1 MPDAPAPEYKVYRS
15 RKRLLDRFRPRE
27 ALGDFT
33 RRRRRDQGPEEP
45 GRRTRRPITWKRA
58 LKWVALAVLFWLTLS
73 LVLFVISAQV
83 EKGLSSSTKNS
94 LSGGGSLLTGS
105 NILVLG
111 SDARPPGSKEPGADP
126 GGPSRSD
133 SIMLLHAGFGSVRK
147 LSILRDSYAQ
157 IPGHGAQKINAAY
170 AIGGPALTV
179 QTVEQFL
186 GNGVKINHVVE
197 VSFQDFPKLID
208 ALGGI
213 DVSLKGCIRSN
224 SFDGRVFKLRK
235 GDHHLNGRQALSY
248 ARVRE
253 NFCAPNEDDRQR
265 AARQQEVLSQ
275 MRSKALSPGT
285 FFRLPWVAWEAPRTV
300 RTDLGGVGLL
310 GMFSDLMTG
319 GGGSQTHVLQ
329 PSAPGPA
336 GSLIISAEEKRR
348 AVQQLLGSG

>member
-1 MPDAPAPEYKVYRS
+1 MPDDPAPEYKVYRS
-15 RKRLLDRFRPRE
+15 RKRLLDRLRPRDT
-27 ALGDFT
+27 LRDLT
-33 RRRRRDQGPEEP
+33 RRRRAEPGPDEP
-45 GRRTRRPITWKRA
+45 GRPRRRVTPKRV

-73 LVLFVISAQV
+73 LLLFVISAQL
-83 EKGLSSSTKNS
+83 EKGVSSNTENA

-111 SDARPPGSKEPGADP
+111 SDARPPGSKEPGANP

-133 SIMLLHAGFGSVRK
+133 SMMLLHVGFGTVRK

-186 GNGVKINHVVE
+186 GNGLKVNHVVE
-197 VSFQDFPKLID
+197 VSFDDFPKLID

-213 DVSLKGCIRSN
+213 DVSLKRCIRSN
-224 SFDGRVFKLRK
+224 SFDGRVFRLRK
-235 GDHHLNGRQALSY
+235 GDHHLDGRQALAY

-253 NFCAPNEDDRQR
+253 NFCSPNEDDRQR
-265 AARQQEVLSQ
+265 AARQQEVLTK
-275 MRSKALSPGT
+275 MRSKALSPST

-300 RTDLGGVGLL
+300 RTDLGGFGLL
-310 GMFSDLMTG
+310 GMFTDLMTG
-319 GGGSQTHVLQ
+319 GGGGNAHVLQ
-329 PSAPGPA
+329 PSGNGPG
-336 GSLIISAEEKRR
+336 GSLLISADAKRR
-348 AVQQLLGSG
+348 GVEQLLGNG